1 MKIPRLNIQIRMIYT
16 SIRMQMKPSELYDQR
31 VSDGQL
37 INDDHQRQIVKQLDE
52 VYKSLKS
59 YSPPSQNVISKLFGG
74 LKVPLNGVYMHG
86 SVGCGKTMLMDL
98 FFSCCEVEK
107 KRRVHFDE
115 FMLDIH
121 NRVHNLRLS
130 TKDNFDAIPMVAD
143 TILEQSWLLCF
154 DEFQVTDIANA
165 MILKRLFTELFDKGM
180 VMVATSNRKPDD
192 LYKNGLQRF
201 LFLPF
206 IPVLKQHSIVVNLD
220 SGIDYRVIRSKSGY
234 KSYFIRNVDT
244 LKDFENSIKR
254 FTNSE
259 NDTVRPRT
267 LIIMQRNLTFQRVC
281 GQILDASFEELC
293 DRPLGAVDYLYLAQ
307 MFHTIAI
314 RDVPQLDLDSLS
326 PLRRFITLI
335 DTLYDH
341 KICVLIYADK
351 PVKELFVAKKTG
363 GLDDDQKVLMDDLD
377 LQPDSVNAKANVFTG
392 DEEMFAFDRTISR
405 LIEMQSIDYWK
416 NNRSKV

>member
-1 MKIPRLNIQIRMIYT
+1 
-16 SIRMQMKPSELYDQR
+16 MQMKPSELYDQR

>member
-1 MKIPRLNIQIRMIYT
+1 MKISRLNIQIRTLYT
-16 SIRMQMKPSELYDQR
+16 SICLQTKPSELYDQR
-31 VSDGQL
+31 VNDGQL
-37 INDDHQRQIVKQLDE
+37 INDDHQRKIIKQLDD
-52 VYKSLKS
+52 VYTSLKD
-59 YSPPSQNVISKLFGG
+59 YSPPSQNIISKLFGG
-74 LKVPLNGVYMHG
+74 LKKPLNGVYMHG

-98 FFSCCEVEK
+98 FFSCCEVKK

-130 TKDNFDAIPMVAD
+130 TKNNFDAIPMVAD

-220 SGIDYRVIRSKSGY
+220 SGIDYRVIRAKSGY
-234 KSYFIRNVDT
+234 KSYFVRNVDT
-244 LKDFENSIKR
+244 IKDFENSIKR

-267 LIIMQRNLTFQRVC
+267 LVIMQRNLTFQRVC

-335 DTLYDH
+335 DTLYDN
-341 KICVLIYADK
+341 KIFILIYADK
-351 PVKELFVAKKTG
+351 PVKDLFVAKKTG
-363 GLDDDQKVLMDDLD
+363 GLGDDQKVLMDDLN
-377 LQPDSVNAKANVFTG
+377 LQPESTNAKANVFTG
-392 DEEMFAFDRTISR
+392 DEEIFAFDRTVSR
-405 LIEMQSIDYWK
+405 LMEMQSIDYWK

>member
-1 MKIPRLNIQIRMIYT
+1 MKIPRLNIQIRTIYT
-16 SIRMQMKPSELYDQR
+16 SIRFQTKPSELYDQR

-52 VYKSLKS
+52 VYTSLKS
-59 YSPPSQNVISKLFGG
+59 YSLPSQSVISKWFGRR
-74 LKVPLNGVYMHG
+74 KVPLNGIYMHG

-130 TKDNFDAIPMVAD
+130 TKENFDAIPMVAD

-165 MILKRLFTELFDKGM
+165 MILKRLFTVLFDKGM

-220 SGIDYRVIRSKSGY
+220 SGIDYRVIRAKSGY
-234 KSYFIRNVDT
+234 KSYFVRNVDT

-267 LIIMQRNLTFQRVC
+267 LIIMQRNLTFKRVC
-281 GQILDASFEELC
+281 GQILDATFEELC

-341 KICVLIYADK
+341 KIN
-351 PVKELFVAKKTG
+351 
-363 GLDDDQKVLMDDLD
+363 Q
-377 LQPDSVNAKANVFTG
+377 
-392 DEEMFAFDRTISR
+392 
-405 LIEMQSIDYWK
+405 
-416 NNRSKV
+416 

>member
-1 MKIPRLNIQIRMIYT
+1 MKISRINVQIRTIHT
-16 SIRMQMKPSELYDQR
+16 NIRLLTKPSELYDQR

-37 INDDHQRQIVKQLDE
+37 INDDHQRKIVKQLDE
-52 VYKSLKS
+52 VYTSLKD
-59 YSPPSQNVISKLFGG
+59 YSPPSQNVISKLFSG
-74 LKVPLNGVYMHG
+74 LKEPLNGVYMHG

-130 TKDNFDAIPMVAD
+130 TKNNFDAIPMVAD

-180 VMVATSNRKPDD
+180 VMIATSNRKPDD

-220 SGIDYRVIRSKSGY
+220 SGIDYRVIRAKSGY
-234 KSYFIRNVDT
+234 KSYFVRNVDT
-244 LKDFENSIKR
+244 IKDFENSIKR

-267 LIIMQRNLTFQRVC
+267 LIIMQRNLVFQRVC

-335 DTLYDH
+335 DTLYDN
-341 KICVLIYADK
+341 KIFVLIYADK

-363 GLDDDQKVLMDDLD
+363 GLDDDQKVLMDDLN
-377 LQPDSVNAKANVFTG
+377 LQPESTNAKANVFTG
-392 DEEMFAFDRTISR
+392 DEEIFAFDRTVSR

>member
-1 MKIPRLNIQIRMIYT
+1 MKIYRLNVQIRTIYT
-16 SIRMQMKPSELYDQR
+16 SIRLQMKPSELYDQR

-37 INDDHQRQIVKQLDE
+37 INDDHQRKIVKQLDE
-52 VYKSLKS
+52 VYTSLKD
-59 YSPPSQNVISKLFGG
+59 YSPPSQSVISKLFGG
-74 LKVPLNGVYMHG
+74 LKKPLNGVYMHG

-98 FFSCCEVEK
+98 FFSCCEVKK

-130 TKDNFDAIPMVAD
+130 TKNNFDAIPMVAD

-220 SGIDYRVIRSKSGY
+220 SGIDYRVIRAKSGY
-234 KSYFIRNVDT
+234 KSYFVRNVDT
-244 LKDFENSIKR
+244 IKDFENSIKR

-335 DTLYDH
+335 DTLYDN
-341 KICVLIYADK
+341 KIFVLIYADK

-363 GLDDDQKVLMDDLD
+363 GLDDDQKVLMDDLN
-377 LQPDSVNAKANVFTG
+377 LQPESTNAKANVFTG
-392 DEEMFAFDRTISR
+392 DEEIFAFDRTVSR

>member
-1 MKIPRLNIQIRMIYT
+1 MNTSRLNVQIRTIYT
-16 SIRMQMKPSELYDQR
+16 NIRLLTKPSELYDQR

-37 INDDHQRQIVKQLDE
+37 INDDHQRKIVKQLDE
-52 VYKSLKS
+52 VYTSLKD
-59 YSPPSQNVISKLFGG
+59 YSPPSQNVISKLFSG
-74 LKVPLNGVYMHG
+74 LKEPLNGVYMHG

-98 FFSCCEVEK
+98 FFSCCKVEK

-115 FMLDIH
+115 FMLDVH

-130 TKDNFDAIPMVAD
+130 TKNNFDAIPMVAD

-220 SGIDYRVIRSKSGY
+220 SGIDYRVIRAKSGY
-234 KSYFIRNVDT
+234 KSYFVRNVDT
-244 LKDFENSIKR
+244 IKDFENSIKR

-267 LIIMQRNLTFQRVC
+267 LIIMQRNLVFQRVC

-335 DTLYDH
+335 DTLYDN
-341 KICVLIYADK
+341 KIFVLIYADK

-363 GLDDDQKVLMDDLD
+363 GLDDDQKVLMDDLN
-377 LQPDSVNAKANVFTG
+377 LQPESTNAKANVFTG
-392 DEEMFAFDRTISR
+392 DEEIFAFDRTVSR

>member
-1 MKIPRLNIQIRMIYT
+1 MKTSRLNVQIRTIYT
-16 SIRMQMKPSELYDQR
+16 NIRLLTKPSELYDQR

-37 INDDHQRQIVKQLDE
+37 INDDHQRKIVKQLDE
-52 VYKSLKS
+52 VYTSLKD
-59 YSPPSQNVISKLFGG
+59 YSPPSQNVISKLFSG
-74 LKVPLNGVYMHG
+74 LKEPLNGVYMHG

-130 TKDNFDAIPMVAD
+130 TKNNFDAIPMVAD

-220 SGIDYRVIRSKSGY
+220 SGIDYRVIRAKSGY
-234 KSYFIRNVDT
+234 KSYFVRNVDT
-244 LKDFENSIKR
+244 IKDFENSIKR

-267 LIIMQRNLTFQRVC
+267 LIIMQRNLVFQRVC

-335 DTLYDH
+335 DTLYDN
-341 KICVLIYADK
+341 KIFVLIYADK

-363 GLDDDQKVLMDDLD
+363 GLDDDQKVLMDDLN
-377 LQPDSVNAKANVFTG
+377 LQPESTNAKANVFTG
-392 DEEMFAFDRTISR
+392 DEEIFAFDRTVSR